1 MATQVLKGEGLEGNQ
16 QLYYL
21 VADSES
27 VDVEVGPDFGVEDA
41 TGVAVDL
48 HLFKAE

>member
-1 MATQVLKGEGLEGNQ
+1 MATQVLKGEGLEGDQ

-27 VDVEVGPDFGVEDA
+27 VDVEVGSDFGVEDA